1 MGVLKKLLKIF
12 LYLVAIAVAIPILVL
27 LIGFIGAL
35 FTKHIFFRPDNLES
49 ILFRKPYTYSFCKPD
64 LSKITDVCSASAT
77 DPHNGEG
84 FYHFYLNK
92 ENSGVLPPGLTLHA
106 NGLLTGTP
114 NAVGQTAVSI
124 CAEDESKLTDCQTVQ
139 MTVK

>member
-1 MGVLKKLLKIF
+1 MNILKKVLKIF
-12 LYLVAIAVAIPILVL
+12 FYIAIVFVVLFILVGL
-27 LIGFIGAL
+27 LGAL
-35 FTKHIFFRPDNLES
+35 FTKHIFFRPDNLDS
-49 ILFRKPYTYSFCKPD
+49 IPFRKPYTYSFCKPD
-64 LSKITDVCSASAT
+64 LSKTTDVCSASAT

-84 FYHFYLNK
+84 SYHFYL
-92 ENSGVLPPGLTLHA
+92 EQNSRVLPPGLTLHS